1 MAEKWRVGVPA
12 NISKTIKPF
21 FETYGRHSVYLH
33 VTLE

>member
-12 NISKTIKPF
+12 NISKTTKPL
-21 FETYGRHSVYLH
+21 FETYGRHSVDLH